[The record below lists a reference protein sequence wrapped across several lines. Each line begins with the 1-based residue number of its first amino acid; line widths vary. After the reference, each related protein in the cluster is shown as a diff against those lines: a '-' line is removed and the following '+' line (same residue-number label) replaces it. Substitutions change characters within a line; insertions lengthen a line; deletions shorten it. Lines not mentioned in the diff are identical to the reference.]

1 MANAIGGTLS
11 HEIAHGLGL
20 DHPGGIQSNPG
31 DSAYGIMATGAS
43 PTSMPNSQR
52 LLNRAFSDVNMQTL
66 VNNVGLR
73 SIPVPEPSTLLL
85 FLFAGL
91 FLIKTSKVKH
101 F

>member
-31 DSAYGIMATGAS
+31 DSAYGIMATGS
-43 PTSMPNSQR
+43 TPMPEAQR